1 MGGGDGSGRSP
12 RLLVVDDDRSFLVS
26 LEALLEDEGG
36 YRVETAGSG
45 SEALDVVRAPGRVD
59 LVVSDLSMPG
69 MDGLALLR
77 AVRDES
83 PETPFVVMTAHGSV
97 ATAVEAMRLGAFQY
111 LTKPV
116 DPDELLLQV
125 ERALQ
130 VAAVRADR
138 DRLAARLG
146 DPDRHDVLVGRS
158 PAMRELDRT
167 IDGVAAVD
175 STVLLRGETG
185 TGKELVARLIHRR
198 GPRAARPFVVVN
210 CTAIPRDLLES
221 ELFGHQRGAFTG
233 AVGSRRGRIEEAEG
247 GTLLLDE
254 VGDMPP
260 ELQPKLLRFLQERT
274 VRRVGGDRERRVD
287 LRVMAATHRDLERAI
302 VDGGFRE
309 DLFYRLNTIPIRLP
323 PLRER
328 PDDLPELCDHLV
340 AKIAARLGRPPVPV
354 GEEVLGTLA
363 GHAFP
368 GNVRELENLLERA
381 LVLGSAAG
389 PPAGRLEA
397 RHLGLDAARSGEA
410 PPRVPLE
417 GGFEHLRRLHAAAEE
432 VLIRRALAA
441 WPGVSNREVAD
452 RLGTNR
458 RVLELRMKEY
468 GIDKGVPA
476 EHAPPER

>member
-1 MGGGDGSGRSP
+1 MGRGDGGGRTA
-12 RLLVVDDDRSFLVS
+12 RLLVVDDDRAFLVS

-45 SEALDVVRAPGRVD
+45 AEALDVVRAPGRVD

-69 MDGLALLR
+69 MDGLELLR

-83 PETPFVVMTAHGSV
+83 PEMPFIVMTAHGSV

-116 DPDELLLQV
+116 DPDELLVQV
-125 ERALQ
+125 QGALQ

-146 DPDRHDVLVGRS
+146 DPDRHDVMVGTS
-158 PAMRELDRT
+158 PAMRELARAV
-167 IDGVAAVD
+167 DGVAAVD

-221 ELFGHQRGAFTG
+221 ELFGHQKGAFTG

-247 GTLLLDE
+247 GALLLDE

-274 VRRVGGDRERRVD
+274 VRRLGADRERRVD

-302 VDGGFRE
+302 AEGGFRE
-309 DLFYRLNTIPIRLP
+309 DLFYRLNTIPVRLP

-328 PDDLPELCDHLV
+328 LDDLPELCDHLV
-340 AKIAARLGRPPVPV
+340 AKIAERLGRPPAPV
-354 GEEVLGTLA
+354 GDAVLGALA

-381 LVLGSAAG
+381 LVLGAAAG
-389 PPAGRLEA
+389 SPGVGLEP
-397 RHLGLDAARSGEA
+397 RHLGLDAARGGEA
-410 PPRVPLE
+410 APRVPLE
-417 GGFEHLRRLHAAAEE
+417 GGFEQLRRLHAAAEE
-432 VLIRRALAA
+432 ALVRRALAA
-441 WPGVSNREVAD
+441 WPELSNREIAE

-468 GIDKGVPA
+468 GVDKG
-476 EHAPPER
+476 APV